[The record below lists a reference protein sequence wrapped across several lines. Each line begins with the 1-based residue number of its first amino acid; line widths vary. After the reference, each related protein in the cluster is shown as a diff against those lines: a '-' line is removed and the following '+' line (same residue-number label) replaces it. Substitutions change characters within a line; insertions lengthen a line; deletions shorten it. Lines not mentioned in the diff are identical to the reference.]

1 MKILLVNPPNPDNYY
16 NKEVYL
22 PSALLYLAAA
32 AQENGSE
39 VKILD
44 LKSPI
49 YANIPESKTDYEK
62 LLVEN
67 IDLFQPDILGF
78 GCLFSG
84 NFPQVLKLSEASK
97 SKFPK
102 IPVITGGIHPT
113 IYAKEILENCP
124 SVDWVI
130 LGEGE
135 ETFVQFIDM
144 YKNKNFN
151 FEKIDG
157 FAYRKNGETMV
168 NRKIK
173 FIMNPDTIPF
183 PAYELVNLR
192 DYYVD
197 TSGWHNPK
205 NLPINTSVPI
215 ISSRSCPNRCN
226 FCSMFL
232 VMGPKW
238 RARSSKNVV
247 DEIEY
252 VYKKYNHRHFSF
264 MDDNFT
270 LDKGRAIEICKDII
284 DRKLNIQFETPNG
297 LSINTLDEKTMDT
310 LVSAG
315 MVRTYLAIESGSDF
329 IRNKVMRKNVSNE
342 KIYEVIN
349 LTKKYKQ
356 LNVAAFFIMG
366 MPEETKETLK
376 ETYRMIKELKVDR
389 IFLMNIVPFP

>member
-1 MKILLVNPPNPDNYY
+1 
-16 NKEVYL
+16 
-22 PSALLYLAAA
+22 
-32 AQENGSE
+32 
-39 VKILD
+39 
-44 LKSPI
+44 
-49 YANIPESKTDYEK
+49 
-62 LLVEN
+62 
-67 IDLFQPDILGF
+67 
-78 GCLFSG
+78 
-84 NFPQVLKLSEASK
+84 
-97 SKFPK
+97 
-102 IPVITGGIHPT
+102 
-113 IYAKEILENCP
+113 
-124 SVDWVI
+124 
-130 LGEGE
+130 
-135 ETFVQFIDM
+135 
-144 YKNKNFN
+144 
-151 FEKIDG
+151 
-157 FAYRKNGETMV
+157 
-168 NRKIK
+168 
-173 FIMNPDTIPF
+173 MNPDTIPF

-389 IFLMNIVPFP
+389 IFLMNIVPFPGTDLFEQAKKDNLLINTDTENLYIADNRYFTRYNRFFLKPYNLEIKDLIEFRKKCEKLPNVKKSVS